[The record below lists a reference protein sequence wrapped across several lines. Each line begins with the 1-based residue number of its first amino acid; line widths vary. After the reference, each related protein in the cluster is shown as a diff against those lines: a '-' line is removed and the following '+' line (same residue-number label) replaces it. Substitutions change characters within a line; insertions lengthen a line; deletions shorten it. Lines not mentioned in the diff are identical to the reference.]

1 MLKYFFSTEVTSSK
15 IVSDRPLYLRTRK
28 AYEVVKDLIKGNTL
42 EIGCGEGYG
51 VAIYHSELSQLT
63 LIDKSS
69 YSVTSLKNK
78 YPEANVIQQKVPPLK
93 NIPDNYFDTI
103 VAFQVIEHIK
113 NDNLFLD
120 EIYRVLKPGGKV
132 YITTPNANKTI
143 ARNPWHYREYNFLE
157 LEKLVQRY
165 FTQFTI
171 QGIEGNYKTDHYYSN
186 NEKSVKKL
194 LRLDVFN
201 IHKKLPAFLL
211 KIPYEILNR
220 INRKKLLKQHELKIT
235 EITIDDYSLN
245 SFSQNTLDFFCILT
259 K

>member
-1 MLKYFFSTEVTSSK
+1 MYFFSTEVTSSK
-15 IVSDRPLYLRTRK
+15 IISDRPLYLRTKK
-28 AYEVVKDLIKGNTL
+28 AYEIVKNLAFGNTL

-51 VAIYHSELSQLT
+51 VDIYYNYISNLT
-63 LIDKSS
+63 LIDKSN
-69 YSVTSLKNK
+69 YPVELLRKK
-78 YPEANVIQQKVPPLK
+78 YPDASVIRQKVPPLK

-103 VAFQVIEHIK
+103 IAFQVIEHIK

-157 LEKLVQRY
+157 LENLVQRY
-165 FTQFTI
+165 FSQFTI
-171 QGIEGNYKTDHYYSN
+171 QGIEGNYKTAQYYSN
-186 NEKSVKKL
+186 NERSVKKL
-194 LRLDVFN
+194 LRLDLFN
-201 IHKKLPAFLL
+201 LHKKLPAFIL

-220 INRKKLLKQHELKIT
+220 LNRKKLLKQQIT

-245 SFSQNTLDFFCILT
+245 SFSENTLDFFCMLT